1 MKQTDPDPLTVRI
14 HAAMTAADWPLLTR
28 LCRQALR
35 KNSRHLMAHRLLGFA
50 LHRSHNTEAALA
62 AYSVGAARWPDDAEL
77 LINYANVLLE
87 LARNP
92 SAVPLLDRVVA
103 LRPTHS
109 VCWAK
114 LAQSCYALGLHQKG
128 YDASLHALEFA
139 TDTSQRVAALTQS
152 AIHRREL
159 GQVREAVKDCEESIR
174 LWPND
179 PAGHTNRMLFMLAD
193 PGLDAADMLAGALA
207 YAENFEAPVRA
218 RWPDFAGKVREPW
231 RKLRVGF
238 LSPDFRHHAV
248 MYFIEGLL
256 SMLDRGQFE
265 VWAFY
270 LYPSEDAATER
281 IRCHADH
288 FVRLDGLAAHEQA
301 QQLYDADIDVLI
313 DLAGH
318 TGHNGLLAM
327 ARKPAPVQVSTI
339 GYPGTTG
346 LRAMDWWISD
356 DVTDPPGAD
365 QFYVERL
372 YRLPTRWT
380 CYRPMSR
387 NPLWRYQPAYQVR
400 PTPALNNG
408 FVTFG
413 SCNNLGKLTDDVL
426 TLWGRLLAAVPNS
439 RLLIEGKNLGNDET
453 ADRYRQRCEHLGVD
467 PARLILVNMDGDN
480 QYLTYH
486 RIDIALDPFPL
497 VGGTTTND
505 LLWMGVPLVTMDGDS
520 LRSRMGVGSLAY
532 LGRHHWI
539 ARSADEY
546 LRIAAE
552 LAADVPAL
560 NQTRLGL
567 RNEVENSV
575 LMREDVFVA
584 EFGHA
589 LRKMWMHWLA
599 ESAHLDWAPAQVEA
613 QMTEWLQA
621 DPSLVQNAPEFHVGV
636 APGERIPLS
645 QAYERLQV
653 LLEKGKSGLQPTAG
667 VAANTLSN
675 PNWRAATTL
684 AERILCAKPH
694 DPVALTVL
702 AEIENA
708 HGQLEFGRVYLAEAV
723 RSISG
728 AEPAKQVLERTCG
741 YVQAALAYLAQ
752 APAAPVFDSTAEPG
766 NHLIDAAA
774 ESLLAP
780 L

>member
-1 MKQTDPDPLTVRI
+1 MTPRLQS
-14 HAAMTAADWPLLTR
+14 AMASADWSLLVR

-35 KNSRHLMAHRLLGFA
+35 KNSRHLTAHRLLGFA
-50 LHRSHNTEAALA
+50 LHRKQDTEGAIAAYRQGAALL
-62 AYSVGAARWPDDAEL
+62 PQDAEL

-87 LARNP
+87 LARHQP
-92 SAVPLLDRVVA
+92 ALALLETVVQ
-103 LRPTHS
+103 LRPNHS
-109 VCWAK
+109 VCWSK

-128 YDASLHALEFA
+128 FDASQRALESA
-139 TDTSQRVAALTQS
+139 TDNTQRVAALTQS

-159 GQVREAVKDCEESIR
+159 GEVRQAVMDCEEAIR
-174 LWPND
+174 LSPFD

-193 PGLDAADMLAGALA
+193 PSYGAKDMLEGAKT
-207 YAENFEAPVRA
+207 YAKTFEDPVRA
-218 RWPDFAGKVREPW
+218 TWPDFAQLVRDPW

-238 LSPDFRHHAV
+238 ISPDFRHHAV
-248 MYFIEGLL
+248 MYFIEGLFTQ
-256 SMLDRGQFE
+256 LDRSQFE
-265 VWAFY
+265 VFAFY
-270 LYPSEDAATER
+270 LYPSEDTATER

-288 FVRLDGLAAHEQA
+288 FIRLDGKTAREQA
-301 QQLYDADIDVLI
+301 VAIQTEGIDVLI

-327 ARKPAPVQVSTI
+327 VHKPAPVQVSTI

-346 LRAMDWWISD
+346 LSAMDWWISD

-365 QFYVERL
+365 RFYVERL

-387 NPLWRYQPAYQVR
+387 NPLWRYQPAYQVT
-400 PTPALNNG
+400 PTPALAKG
-408 FVTFG
+408 YITFG
-413 SCNNLGKLTDDVL
+413 SCNNLGKLTDEVL
-426 TLWGRLLAAVPNS
+426 TLWGRILEAVPNA
-439 RLLIEGKNLGNDET
+439 RLLIEGKNLGNADT
-453 ADRYRQRCEHLGVD
+453 ALSYRERCARLGVD
-467 PARLILVNMDGDN
+467 TERLILVALDGGN

-497 VGGTTTND
+497 VGGTTSND

-532 LGRHHWI
+532 LGRNEWI
-539 ARSADEY
+539 ARDQDEY
-546 LRIAAE
+546 LRIAAN
-552 LAADVPAL
+552 LASDVDVL

-567 RNEVENSV
+567 REETESSV

-599 ESAHLDWAPAQVEA
+599 ESAHPDWTAKQVDV
-613 QMTEWLQA
+613 QVNEWLRKRPA
-621 DPSLVQNAPEFHVGV
+621 DREPSTEFHVGV
-636 APGERIPLS
+636 APGERIPLRL
-645 QAYERLQV
+645 AYERLQT
-653 LLEKGKSGLQPTAG
+653 LLDKAKQGLQPTAG
-667 VAANTLSN
+667 VPSNVLSN
-675 PNWRAATTL
+675 PNWQATTAL

-708 HGQLEFGRVYLAEAV
+708 HGHLEFGRVYLEQAI
-723 RSISG
+723 RSL
-728 AEPAKQVLERTCG
+728 ADPEPAEQ
-741 YVQAALAYLAQ
+741 
-752 APAAPVFDSTAEPG
+752 
-766 NHLIDAAA
+766 
-774 ESLLAP
+774 LLARTREYVKQALEHLANSP
-780 L
+780 QSSQSEAR

>member
-1 MKQTDPDPLTVRI
+1 M
-14 HAAMTAADWPLLTR
+14 ASADWSLLVR

-35 KNSRHLMAHRLLGFA
+35 KNSRHLTAHRLLGFA
-50 LHRSHNTEAALA
+50 LHRKQDTEGAIAAYRQGAALL
-62 AYSVGAARWPDDAEL
+62 PQDAEL

-87 LARNP
+87 LARHQP
-92 SAVPLLDRVVA
+92 ALALLETVVQ
-103 LRPTHS
+103 LRPNHS
-109 VCWAK
+109 VCWSK

-128 YDASLHALEFA
+128 FDASQRALESA
-139 TDTSQRVAALTQS
+139 TDNTQRVAALTQS

-159 GQVREAVKDCEESIR
+159 GEVRQAVMDCEEAIR
-174 LWPND
+174 LSPFD

-193 PGLDAADMLAGALA
+193 PSYGAKDMLEGAKT
-207 YAENFEAPVRA
+207 YAKTFEDPVRA
-218 RWPDFAGKVREPW
+218 TWPDFAQLVRDPW

-238 LSPDFRHHAV
+238 ISPDFRHHAV
-248 MYFIEGLL
+248 MYFIEGLFTQ
-256 SMLDRGQFE
+256 LDRSQFE
-265 VWAFY
+265 VFAFY
-270 LYPSEDAATER
+270 LYPSEDTATER

-288 FVRLDGLAAHEQA
+288 FIRLDGKTAREQA
-301 QQLYDADIDVLI
+301 VAIQTEGIDVLI

-327 ARKPAPVQVSTI
+327 VHKPAPVQVSTI

-346 LRAMDWWISD
+346 LSAMDWWISD

-365 QFYVERL
+365 RFYVERL

-387 NPLWRYQPAYQVR
+387 NPLWRYQPAYQVT
-400 PTPALNNG
+400 PTPALAKG
-408 FVTFG
+408 YITFG
-413 SCNNLGKLTDDVL
+413 SCNNLGKLTDEVL
-426 TLWGRLLAAVPNS
+426 TLWGRILEAVPNA
-439 RLLIEGKNLGNDET
+439 RLLIEGKNLGNADT
-453 ADRYRQRCEHLGVD
+453 ALSYRERCARLGVD
-467 PARLILVNMDGDN
+467 TERLILVALDGGN

-497 VGGTTTND
+497 VGGTTSND

-532 LGRHHWI
+532 LGRNEWI
-539 ARSADEY
+539 ARDQDEY
-546 LRIAAE
+546 LRIAAN
-552 LAADVPAL
+552 LASDVDVL

-567 RNEVENSV
+567 REETESSA

-599 ESAHLDWAPAQVEA
+599 ESAHPDWTAKQVDV
-613 QMTEWLQA
+613 QVNEWLRKRPA
-621 DPSLVQNAPEFHVGV
+621 DREPSTEFHVGV
-636 APGERIPLS
+636 APGERIPLRL
-645 QAYERLQV
+645 AYERLQT
-653 LLEKGKSGLQPTAG
+653 LLDKAKQGLQPTAG
-667 VAANTLSN
+667 VPSNVLSN
-675 PNWRAATTL
+675 PNWQATTAL

-708 HGQLEFGRVYLAEAV
+708 HGHLEFGRVYLEQAI
-723 RSISG
+723 RSL
-728 AEPAKQVLERTCG
+728 ADPEPAEQ
-741 YVQAALAYLAQ
+741 
-752 APAAPVFDSTAEPG
+752 
-766 NHLIDAAA
+766 
-774 ESLLAP
+774 LLARTREYVKQALEHLANSP
-780 L
+780 QSSQSEAR

>member
-1 MKQTDPDPLTVRI
+1 MQPSFIPDPMTPRLQS
-14 HAAMTAADWPLLTR
+14 AMASADWSLLVR

-35 KNSRHLMAHRLLGFA
+35 KNSRHLTAHRLLGFA
-50 LHRSHNTEAALA
+50 LHRKQDTEGAIAAYRQGAALL
-62 AYSVGAARWPDDAEL
+62 PQDAEL

-87 LARNP
+87 LARHQP
-92 SAVPLLDRVVA
+92 ALALLETVVQ
-103 LRPTHS
+103 LRPNHS
-109 VCWAK
+109 VCWSK

-128 YDASLHALEFA
+128 FDASQRALESA
-139 TDTSQRVAALTQS
+139 TDNTQRVAALTQS

-159 GQVREAVKDCEESIR
+159 GEVRQAVMDCEEAIR
-174 LWPND
+174 LSPFD

-193 PGLDAADMLAGALA
+193 PSYGAKDMLEGAKT
-207 YAENFEAPVRA
+207 YAKTFEDPVRA
-218 RWPDFAGKVREPW
+218 TWPDFAQLVRDPW

-238 LSPDFRHHAV
+238 ISPDFRHHAV
-248 MYFIEGLL
+248 MYFIEGLFTQ
-256 SMLDRGQFE
+256 LDRSQFE
-265 VWAFY
+265 VFAFY
-270 LYPSEDAATER
+270 LYPSEDTATER

-288 FVRLDGLAAHEQA
+288 FIRLDGKTAREQA
-301 QQLYDADIDVLI
+301 VAIQTEGIDVLI

-327 ARKPAPVQVSTI
+327 VHKPAPVQVSTI

-346 LRAMDWWISD
+346 LSAMDWWISD

-365 QFYVERL
+365 RFYVERL

-387 NPLWRYQPAYQVR
+387 NPLWRYQPAYQVT
-400 PTPALNNG
+400 PTPALAKG
-408 FVTFG
+408 YITFG
-413 SCNNLGKLTDDVL
+413 SCNNLGKLTDEVL
-426 TLWGRLLAAVPNS
+426 TLWGRILEAVPNA
-439 RLLIEGKNLGNDET
+439 RLLIEGKNLGNADT
-453 ADRYRQRCEHLGVD
+453 ALSYRERCARLGVD
-467 PARLILVNMDGDN
+467 TERLILVALDGGN

-497 VGGTTTND
+497 VGGTTSND

-532 LGRHHWI
+532 LGRNEWI
-539 ARSADEY
+539 ARDQDEY
-546 LRIAAE
+546 LRIAAN
-552 LAADVPAL
+552 LASDVDVL

-567 RNEVENSV
+567 REETESSV

-599 ESAHLDWAPAQVEA
+599 ESAHPDWTAKQVDV
-613 QMTEWLQA
+613 QVNEWLRKRPA
-621 DPSLVQNAPEFHVGV
+621 DREPSTEFHVGV
-636 APGERIPLS
+636 APGERIPLRL
-645 QAYERLQV
+645 AYERLQT
-653 LLEKGKSGLQPTAG
+653 LLDKAKQGLQPTAG
-667 VAANTLSN
+667 VPSNVLSN
-675 PNWRAATTL
+675 PNWQATTAL

-708 HGQLEFGRVYLAEAV
+708 HGHLEFGRVYLEQAI
-723 RSISG
+723 RSL
-728 AEPAKQVLERTCG
+728 ADPEPAEQ
-741 YVQAALAYLAQ
+741 
-752 APAAPVFDSTAEPG
+752 
-766 NHLIDAAA
+766 
-774 ESLLAP
+774 LLARTREYVKQALEHLANSP
-780 L
+780 QSSQSEAR

>member
-1 MKQTDPDPLTVRI
+1 MQPSSVSDPMTPRLQS
-14 HAAMTAADWPLLTR
+14 AMASADWPLLAR

-35 KNSRHLMAHRLLGFA
+35 KNSRHLTAHRLLGFA
-50 LHRSHNTEAALA
+50 LHRKQDTEGAIAAYRQGAALL
-62 AYSVGAARWPDDAEL
+62 PQDAEL

-87 LARNP
+87 LARHQP
-92 SAVPLLDRVVA
+92 ALALLETVVQ
-103 LRPTHS
+103 LRPNHS
-109 VCWAK
+109 VCWSK

-128 YDASLHALEFA
+128 FDASQRALESA
-139 TDTSQRVAALTQS
+139 TDNTQRVAALTQS

-159 GQVREAVKDCEESIR
+159 GEVRQAVMDCEEAIR
-174 LWPND
+174 LSPFD

-193 PGLDAADMLAGALA
+193 PSYGATDMLEGAKT
-207 YAENFEAPVRA
+207 YAKTFEDPVRA
-218 RWPDFAGKVREPW
+218 TWPDFAQLVRDPW

-238 LSPDFRHHAV
+238 ISPDFRHHAV
-248 MYFIEGLL
+248 MYFIEGLFTQ
-256 SMLDRGQFE
+256 LDRSQFE
-265 VWAFY
+265 VFAFY
-270 LYPSEDAATER
+270 LYPSEDTATER

-288 FVRLDGLAAHEQA
+288 FIRLDGKTAREQA
-301 QQLYDADIDVLI
+301 VAIQTEGIDVLI

-327 ARKPAPVQVSTI
+327 VHKPAPVQVSTI

-346 LRAMDWWISD
+346 LSAMDWWISD

-365 QFYVERL
+365 RFYVERL

-387 NPLWRYQPAYQVR
+387 NPLWRYQPAYQVT
-400 PTPALNNG
+400 PTPALAKG
-408 FVTFG
+408 YITFG
-413 SCNNLGKLTDDVL
+413 SCNNLGKLTDEVL
-426 TLWGRLLAAVPNS
+426 TLWGRILEAVPNA
-439 RLLIEGKNLGNDET
+439 RLLIEGKNLGNADT
-453 ADRYRQRCEHLGVD
+453 ALSYRERCARLGVD
-467 PARLILVNMDGDN
+467 TERLILVALDGGN

-497 VGGTTTND
+497 VGGTTSND

-532 LGRHHWI
+532 LGRNEWI
-539 ARSADEY
+539 ARDQDEY
-546 LRIAAE
+546 LRIAAN
-552 LAADVPAL
+552 LASDVDAL

-567 RNEVENSV
+567 REETESSV

-599 ESAHLDWAPAQVEA
+599 ESAHPDWTAKQVDV
-613 QMTEWLQA
+613 QVNEWLRKRPA
-621 DPSLVQNAPEFHVGV
+621 DREPSTEFHVGV
-636 APGERIPLS
+636 APGERIPLRL
-645 QAYERLQV
+645 AYERLQT
-653 LLEKGKSGLQPTAG
+653 LLDKAKQGLQPTAG
-667 VAANTLSN
+667 VPSNVLSN
-675 PNWRAATTL
+675 PNWQATTAL

-708 HGQLEFGRVYLAEAV
+708 HGHLEFGRVYLEQAI
-723 RSISG
+723 RSL
-728 AEPAKQVLERTCG
+728 ADPEPAEQ
-741 YVQAALAYLAQ
+741 
-752 APAAPVFDSTAEPG
+752 
-766 NHLIDAAA
+766 
-774 ESLLAP
+774 LLARTREYVKQALEHLANSP
-780 L
+780 QSSQSEAR